1 MLIHTFTST
10 YHSIKDYIVCKQW
23 PVVTAI
29 YWRLRSSLVTS
40 HSDVAAADDDVVHE

>member
-29 YWRLRSSLVTS
+29 YWPLRCC
-40 HSDVAAADDDVVHE
+40 DVAAADDDVVDE